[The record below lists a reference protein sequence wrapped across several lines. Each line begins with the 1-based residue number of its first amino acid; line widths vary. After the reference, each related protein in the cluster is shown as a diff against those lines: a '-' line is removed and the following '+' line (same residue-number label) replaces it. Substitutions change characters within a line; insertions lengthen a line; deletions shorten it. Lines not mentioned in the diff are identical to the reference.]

1 MGYFKDTIKGISW
14 AGSLRLSTRLI
25 AFFRIA
31 ILARILT
38 PAQFGVFGIAAFA
51 LAFVEIVT
59 ETGINVFLIQ
69 EKKKIDDYIH
79 TAWIVSIVRGIII
92 SLAIALSA
100 PFIASFFNSPESYFL
115 LVLIGAVPFIR
126 GFINPSIIKFQ
137 KELEFQKEFWFRLLI
152 FFVDAATAIILVFL
166 IREPIGLVWG
176 LIAGAVLEVILSFLF
191 VKPTPRFIFE
201 RERIKRV
208 VGRGKWVTFAGIFDY
223 LFRNLDD
230 MSVGKLLNTS
240 SLGLYQMAYK
250 LSELPITEI
259 SVVISKV
266 TFPVFTKISGD
277 AKRLRKAFLKT
288 IIAISGLIIP
298 IGFLLVFFP
307 AEIIQVVLGS
317 QWLEAAVVLQV
328 LAIFGIFRA
337 LSGSISILFLAVQK
351 QEIVSLVT
359 FVNMVGLVIT
369 VIPLVLM
376 FGMIGAGISAIIG
389 SLLGLFVSLYFAFRI
404 LKL

>member
-1 MGYFKDTIKGISW
+1 MGYFQDTIKGISW
-14 AGSLRLSTRLI
+14 AGTLRLSTRLI
-25 AFFRIA
+25 AFLRIA

-38 PAQFGVFGIAAFA
+38 PAQFGVFGIAAFV

-79 TAWIVSIVRGIII
+79 TAWIVSIIRGIIV
-92 SLAIALSA
+92 SLAIILLAS
-100 PFIASFFNSPESYFL
+100 FIASFFNSPQSYSL
-115 LVLIGAVPFIR
+115 LVLISAVPFIR
-126 GFINPSIIKFQ
+126 GFINPAIIKFQ
-137 KELEFQKEFWFRLLI
+137 KELEFQKEFWFRLFV

-176 LIAGAVLEVILSFLF
+176 LIAGATLEVILSFLL
-191 VKPTPRFIFE
+191 VKPTPRFVFE
-201 RERIKRV
+201 GERIKRV
-208 VGRGKWVTFAGIFDY
+208 VGRGKWMTFAGIFDY

-259 SVVISKV
+259 SVVVSKV
-266 TFPVFTKISGD
+266 TFPVFTKISND
-277 AKRLRKAFLKT
+277 AKRLRTAFLKT
-288 IIAISGLIIP
+288 MVAVSGLIIT
-298 IGFLLVFFP
+298 IGLLLILFP
-307 AEIIQVVLGS
+307 REIISIILGS
-317 QWLEAAVVLQV
+317 QWLDAAIVLQI

-337 LSGSISILFLAVQK
+337 ISGSISILFLAVQK
-351 QEIVSLVT
+351 QELVT
-359 FVNMVGLVIT
+359 LVVFANMAGLATT
-369 VIPLVLM
+369 VVPLVLM
-376 FGMIGAGISAIIG
+376 FGMVGAGISAIIG

>member
-79 TAWIVSIVRGIII
+79 TAWIVSIIRGIII
-92 SLAIALSA
+92 SVVIILSA

-126 GFINPSIIKFQ
+126 GFINPAIIKFQ
-137 KELEFQKEFWFRLLI
+137 KELEFQKEFWFRLFV
-152 FFVDAATAIILVFL
+152 FFIDAATAIVLVFL

-176 LIAGAVLEVILSFLF
+176 LIAGALLEVALSFLL
-191 VKPTPRFIFE
+191 VKPTPHFVFE
-201 RERIKRV
+201 RERIMRV

-266 TFPVFTKISGD
+266 TFPVFIKISTD
-277 AKRLRKAFLKT
+277 SKRLRTAFLKT
-288 IIAISGLIIP
+288 MIGISGLIIP
-298 IGFLLVFFP
+298 IGLLLILFP
-307 AEIIQVVLGS
+307 REIIKVALGS
-317 QWLEAAVVLQV
+317 QWLDAAAVLQI
-328 LAIFGIFRA
+328 LAVFGIFRA

-351 QEIVSLVT
+351 QELVSAVA
-359 FVNMVGLVIT
+359 FVNMVGLAIT
-369 VIPLVLM
+369 VVPLVLM
-376 FGMIGAGISAIIG
+376 LGMVGAGISAIIG
-389 SLLGLFVSLYFAFRI
+389 SLLGLVVSLYFAFRI

>member
-14 AGSLRLSTRLI
+14 VGSLRLSTRLI

-115 LVLIGAVPFIR
+115 LVLIGVVPFIR
-126 GFINPSIIKFQ
+126 GFINPAIIKFQ

-176 LIAGAVLEVILSFLF
+176 LIAGAALEVILSFLF

-259 SVVISKV
+259 SVVVSKV

-351 QEIVSLVT
+351 QELVSAVT
-359 FVNMVGLVIT
+359 FVNMAGLAIT

>member
-38 PAQFGVFGIAAFA
+38 PAQFGVFGIVAFV

-69 EKKKIDDYIH
+69 EKKKIDNYIH
-79 TAWIVSIVRGIII
+79 TAWIVSIVRGIIV
-92 SLAIALSA
+92 SLVIALSA

-126 GFINPSIIKFQ
+126 GFINPAIIKFH
-137 KELEFQKEFWFRLLI
+137 KELEFQKEFWFRLFV
-152 FFVDAATAIILVFL
+152 FFVDATTAIILVII

-176 LIAGAVLEVILSFLF
+176 LIAGALLEVVLSFLL
-191 VKPTPRFIFE
+191 VRPTPRFIFE
-201 RERIKRV
+201 KERIKRV
-208 VGRGKWVTFAGIFDY
+208 VGRGKWVAFAGIFDY

-288 IIAISGLIIP
+288 IIAMSGLIIP
-298 IGFLLVFFP
+298 IGLLLILFP
-307 AEIIQVVLGS
+307 REIIQVVLGS
-317 QWLEAAVVLQV
+317 QWLEAAVVLQI

-351 QEIVSLVT
+351 QELVSAVT
-359 FVNMVGLVIT
+359 FVNMAGLAIT
-369 VIPLVLM
+369 VVPLVLM
-376 FGMIGAGISAIIG
+376 FGMVGAGISAIIG
-389 SLLGLFVSLYFAFRI
+389 SLLGLIVSLYFAFRI

>member
-1 MGYFKDTIKGISW
+1 MGYFQDTIKGISW
-14 AGSLRLSTRLI
+14 AGTLRLSTRLI
-25 AFFRIA
+25 AFLRIA

-38 PAQFGVFGIAAFA
+38 PAQFGVFGIAAFV

-79 TAWIVSIVRGIII
+79 TAWIVSIIRGIVI
-92 SLAIALSA
+92 SLVIIFSA
-100 PFIASFFNSPESYFL
+100 SFIAQFFNSTESYSL
-115 LVLIGAVPFIR
+115 LFLIGAVPFVR
-126 GFINPSIIKFQ
+126 GFINPAIIKFQ
-137 KELEFQKEFWFRLLI
+137 KELDFQKEFWFRLFV

-176 LIAGAVLEVILSFLF
+176 LIAGALLEVVLSFIL
-191 VKPTPRFIFE
+191 VKPTPRFVFE

-259 SVVISKV
+259 SVVVSKV
-266 TFPVFTKISGD
+266 TFPVFTKISND
-277 AKRLRKAFLKT
+277 AKRLRKAFFKT
-288 IIAISGLIIP
+288 MIAISGLIIP
-298 IGFLLVFFP
+298 SGLLLILFP
-307 AEIIQVVLGS
+307 REIINVILGS
-317 QWLEAAVVLQV
+317 QWLDAAIVLQI

-337 LSGSISILFLAVQK
+337 LSGSISVLFLALQK

-359 FVNMVGLVIT
+359 FVNMAGLVIT
-369 VIPLVLM
+369 VVPLVLM
-376 FGMIGAGISAIIG
+376 FGMVGAGISAIIG
-389 SLLGLFVSLYFAFRI
+389 SLFGLIVSLYFAFRI

>member
-79 TAWIVSIVRGIII
+79 TAWLVSIVRGIII
-92 SLAIALSA
+92 SLAIVLPA

-115 LVLIGAVPFIR
+115 LVLIGVVPFIR
-126 GFINPSIIKFQ
+126 GFINPAIIKFQ
-137 KELEFQKEFWFRLLI
+137 KELEFQKEFWFRLFV
-152 FFVDAATAIILVFL
+152 FFVDAAIAIILVFL

-176 LIAGAVLEVILSFLF
+176 LIAGAALEVILSFLF

-266 TFPVFTKISGD
+266 TFPVFTRISGD

-351 QEIVSLVT
+351 QELVSAVT
-359 FVNMVGLVIT
+359 FVNMAGLAIT

-376 FGMIGAGISAIIG
+376 FGMVGAGIAAIIG
-389 SLLGLFVSLYFAFRI
+389 SLLGLIVSLYFAFRI

>member
-38 PAQFGVFGIAAFA
+38 PAQFGVFGIAAFV

-79 TAWIVSIVRGIII
+79 TAWIVSIIRGIII
-92 SLAIALSA
+92 ALVIILSA
-100 PFIASFFNSPESYFL
+100 PFIASFFNSRDSYLL
-115 LVLIGAVPFIR
+115 LVLIGIVPFVR
-126 GFINPSIIKFQ
+126 GFINPAIIKFQ
-137 KELEFQKEFWFRLLI
+137 KELEFQKEFWFRLFV
-152 FFVDAATAIILVFL
+152 FFIDAATAIILVFL

-176 LIAGAVLEVILSFLF
+176 LIAGALLEVVLSFLL

-201 RERIKRV
+201 KEHIKRV

-259 SVVISKV
+259 SVVVSKV
-266 TFPVFTKISGD
+266 TFPVFTKISND
-277 AKRLRKAFLKT
+277 AKRLRKAFFKT
-288 IIAISGLIIP
+288 MIAISGLIIP
-298 IGFLLVFFP
+298 IGLLLILFP
-307 AEIIQVVLGS
+307 REIIQVILGS
-317 QWLEAAVVLQV
+317 QWLDAARVLQV
-328 LAIFGIFRA
+328 LVIFGIFRA
-337 LSGSISILFLAVQK
+337 LSGSISVLFLALQR

-359 FVNMVGLVIT
+359 FVNMAGLAIT
-369 VIPLVLM
+369 VVPFVLM
-376 FGMIGAGISAIIG
+376 FGMVGAGIAAIIG
-389 SLLGLFVSLYFAFRI
+389 SILGLIVSLYFAFRI